1 MGGKVFM
8 RGAIHRTLI
17 AALGVSTLGLGALF
31 VPSIAA
37 QAEPA
42 GVPLPLSRPP
52 LSRPTAVASAA
63 EAFVPVPKAPAAF
76 SGMTDGGMTGA
87 IPRSTIPA
95 SVAALKDG
103 LDALTNR
110 DPVRAIAVRNAMG
123 DDTLDRH
130 ILTWAIAQST
140 QKGIP
145 SYEIARAQQ
154 ELKGWPGLSGLRASS
169 ERALYRENPAP
180 KDVLA
185 AFGSTTPETSEG
197 TLILARA
204 LVAKGDTRQAATRL
218 RTLWATKALDA
229 ATETNVLAEFPSL
242 LTTAD
247 HKRRM
252 EMLLYRGR
260 FEQATRFSDLGKAQ
274 SLYRAWIAMSK
285 KAANADALIAAV
297 DPSWRSD
304 PAFLFVR
311 IEQLRKQEKYD
322 AAAKLLSQLPKD
334 PERLIDT
341 GEWWVEQRI
350 ISRGLA
356 DAGDFRGAYRV
367 AAAHVATDAADVV
380 DAEFHAGWYA
390 LRGLQDGQTAAAHFE
405 RILKASNRPISV
417 SRAYYWLGR
426 AAEKGGPGQAKTY
439 YAKAA
444 ALSGTFYGQLAS
456 AKLGRKTLNVTYP
469 SPTAD
474 DRTRFESREA
484 VRAIGRLEA
493 AGHGWRADGLYLAL
507 ADNLTSPGELAI
519 LSARSEKTRTHSLAL
534 QVGKLAFGRGIDVA
548 ALAFPLGVIPGTAN
562 ISGSGKALAYA
573 IARQE
578 SAFNPAA
585 VSPANARGLLQI
597 LPTTAKLVASR
608 HGIPYSK
615 ERLTTDAGYNATL
628 GAHYL
633 GEQINDFGGSYILT
647 FIAYNAGPRR
657 VPEWI
662 GRYGDPR
669 GKSIDEVVDW
679 IERIPF
685 AETRNYVQR
694 VMENY
699 QVYKSRLGQS
709 ADIVEDLRM
718 GRQSS

>member
-1 MGGKVFM
+1 MGGSVFM
-8 RGAIHRTLI
+8 RGAIHPARVSALGLS
-17 AALGVSTLGLGALF
+17 AALALTWLAPAGLVGGSLI
-31 VPSIAA
+31 PSQA

-42 GVPLPLSRPP
+42 SVPLPAARPG
-52 LSRPTAVASAA
+52 SAGSAA
-63 EAFVPVPKAPAAF
+63 EAFMPVPRGPAVF
-76 SGMTDGGMTGA
+76 NDITGA
-87 IPRSTIPA
+87 IPRSPLPET
-95 SVAALKDG
+95 VAALRDG
-103 LDALTNR
+103 LDALASRN
-110 DPVRAIAVRNAMG
+110 PARAIAVRNAMG
-123 DDTLDRH
+123 EETLDRH
-130 ILTWAIAQST
+130 ILTWAIAMST

-154 ELKGWPGLSGLRASS
+154 ELQGWPGLGTLRASS
-169 ERALYRENPAP
+169 ERALYREDPSPAA
-180 KDVLA
+180 VLQ
-185 AFGSTTPETSEG
+185 AFGGSAPETSEG

-204 LVAKGDTRQAATRL
+204 LVAKGETRQAAIRL
-218 RTLWATKALDA
+218 RSLWATKSLDV
-229 ATETNVLAEFPSL
+229 ATETKVLGEFPAL
-242 LTTAD
+242 LTTVD

-260 FEQATRFSDLGKAQ
+260 FEQAARFSDLGKAQ
-274 SLYRAWIAMSK
+274 SLYRAWVAMSK
-285 KAANADALIAAV
+285 KAGNASALIAAI
-297 DPSWRSD
+297 DPSWRDD
-304 PAFLFVR
+304 PAYLFVR
-311 IEQLRKQEKYD
+311 IEQLRKQENYE
-322 AAAKLLSQLPKD
+322 AAAKLLAQLPRD
-334 PERLIDT
+334 GDRLVDS

-356 DAGDFRGAYRV
+356 DAGNFRGAYRI
-367 AAAHVATDAADVV
+367 AAGHVATDAADVV

-390 LRGLQDGQTAAAHFE
+390 LRGLQDGKTAAAHFE

-426 AAEKGGPGQAKTY
+426 AAEKGGPGEASGF

-444 ALSGTFYGQLAS
+444 ALSGTFYGQLAG
-456 AKLGRKTLNVTYP
+456 AKLGRKGLNVTYP
-469 SPTAD
+469 SPTPQ
-474 DRTRFESREA
+474 DRSRFESREA
-484 VRAIGRLEA
+484 VRAIARLEA

-507 ADNLTSPGELAI
+507 ADSLTSPGELAI
-519 LSARSEKTRTHSLAL
+519 LSARAEKTRTHSLAL

-548 ALAFPLGVIPGTAN
+548 ALAFPLGVIPGSAN

-597 LPTTAKLVASR
+597 LPTTAKLVAGR
-608 HGIPYSK
+608 HGLPYST

-633 GEQINDFGGSYILT
+633 GEQIDDFGGSYILT

-662 GRYGDPR
+662 SRYGDPR

-699 QVYKSRLGQS
+699 QVYKSRLGQD

>member
-1 MGGKVFM
+1 MVSGGF
-8 RGAIHRTLI
+8 
-17 AALGVSTLGLGALF
+17 AAVALL
-31 VPSIAA
+31 VGT
-37 QAEPA
+37 QALADPDA
-42 GVPLPLSRPP
+42 VPLPLSRPT
-52 LSRPTAVASAA
+52 STASAA
-63 EAFVPVPKAPAAF
+63 EAFVPVPRAPSAF
-76 SGMTDGGMTGA
+76 TAMTDGGITGA
-87 IPRSTIPA
+87 IPRSTA
-95 SVAALKDG
+95 TVSVAALKDG

-110 DPVRAIAVRNAMG
+110 DPVRAIAVRDAMR
-123 DDTLDRH
+123 DNTLDRH
-130 ILTWAIAQST
+130 ILTWAIALST

-154 ELKGWPGLSGLRASS
+154 ELQGWPGLTGLRASS
-169 ERALYRENPAP
+169 ERALYRENPDP
-180 KDVLA
+180 NDVLA
-185 AFGSTTPETSEG
+185 AFGKTTPETTEG

-204 LVAKGDTRQAATRL
+204 LVAKGDPRRAATLL
-218 RTLWATKALDA
+218 RGLWATKSLDS
-229 ATETNVLAEFPSL
+229 ATETKVLAEFPSL
-242 LTTAD
+242 LATAD

-252 EMLLYRGR
+252 EMLLYRAR
-260 FEQATRFSDLGKAQ
+260 FEQAARFSDLGKAQ
-274 SLYRAWIAMSK
+274 SLYRAWLAMSK
-285 KAANADALIAAV
+285 KAANTDALIAAV
-297 DPSWRSD
+297 DSSWRTD

-322 AAAKLLSQLPKD
+322 AAAKLLLQLPKD
-334 PERLIDT
+334 PERLVDP

-356 DAGDFRGAYRV
+356 DAGDFRGAYRI
-367 AAAHVATDAADVV
+367 AANHVATDAADVV
-380 DAEFHAGWYA
+380 DAEFHAGWFA
-390 LRGLQDGQTAAAHFE
+390 LRGLRDGQTAATHFQ

-426 AAEKGGPGQAKTY
+426 AAEKGGPGEAKDY

-444 ALSGTFYGQLAS
+444 KLSGTFYGQLAG
-456 AKLGRKTLNVTYP
+456 AKLGRGTLNVAYP
-469 SPTAD
+469 APTAA
-474 DRTRFESREA
+474 DRARFESREA
-484 VRAIGRLEA
+484 VRAIARLED

-507 ADNLTSPGELAI
+507 ADNLSTPGELAI
-519 LSARSEKTRTHSLAL
+519 LSARAEKTRTHSLAL

-548 ALAFPLGVIPGTAN
+548 ALAFPLGVIPGNAN

-597 LPTTAKLVASR
+597 LPTTAKLVAGR
-608 HGIPYSK
+608 MGLPYSK

-628 GAHYL
+628 GAQYL
-633 GEQINDFGGSYILT
+633 GEQIDAFGGSYILT

-699 QVYKSRLGQS
+699 QVYKSRLGQN
-709 ADIVEDLRM
+709 ADIVEDLRI